1 MCRRGSHNPRLTL
14 TKTHIFWSIRMKI
27 PCAVETKTMILVND
41 DDKTSGGR
49 NVEDVITEKQQPLPS
64 SVSVTSLLA
73 DKEEEEEEETH
84 CYDDIICS
92 SSASILQSSCSLL
105 DTECSES
112 VITSSTS
119 EFGKSSLLQ
128 KTDVILSSS
137 PSSSSSSSS
146 SFSSFTIL
154 RLKYLSV
161 LLVIML
167 ADGLQGTHLYVLYE
181 SYGFNVAS
189 LYALGFVTGAVTT
202 PITGPL
208 IDKFGRKRSAML
220 YCILEI
226 GINLL
231 EQYPFLSGLLVSRM
245 VGGITTNL
253 LSSVFET
260 WLDTEYRNQ
269 RNNSRSNASSATAT
283 TNTTTTTTAI
293 DDDNTTS
300 STSVISEWSKVTTY
314 TDYDDDRE
322 VELEVEDTIAKNE
335 YELIMRDSVVV
346 SNLASIASGYLAH
359 VLAEKNGPV
368 GPFQGAVTCT
378 GIALVTVS
386 LLWTENYGVSSASF
400 YDEKYE
406 EIVEENDD
414 NDGKFR
420 QREHHSDEQMKA
432 PSSKSI
438 REYVM
443 EAMTAF
449 RSDSKILCI
458 GIIQGLS
465 AGSLQIFIFLW
476 SPTLQKFA
484 SVSNINDADGQVS
497 YFPFFGWAM
506 DGSGEPA
513 YGLIFGSFMAAG
525 VTGGLCASYFR
536 QAISLLFSPKNGSSS
551 LQTVHIEAEGINIR
565 PMALE
570 FLVGVNYI
578 ISAILLFIP
587 CILSTKSP
595 ESFSIALASFLAYEF
610 LVGVTMPNEGVIR
623 SIYLPSSGRA
633 TMMMVP
639 RMIVNLAVSLGVL
652 LTKYMA
658 SQSAFVAIA
667 VLMGCTG
674 CLQLSFMSHQ
684 EWTMIRRQSIQHARS
699 LSITATKLVWPLEK
713 SNKLK
718 IT

>member
-1 MCRRGSHNPRLTL
+1 
-14 TKTHIFWSIRMKI
+14 MKV
-27 PCAVETKTMILVND
+27 PCAVEMKTMILVND
-41 DDKTSGGR
+41 DVNNKILNDTNDISSGGS
-49 NVEDVITEKQQPLPS
+49 NVDDVINEKQQPLPS
-64 SVSVTSLLA
+64 SVSVASLLA
-73 DKEEEEEEETH
+73 DKEEEEEVETH
-84 CYDDIICS
+84 CYDDIVYS
-92 SSASILQSSCSLL
+92 SSTSILQSSCSLL

-112 VITSSTS
+112 VTTSSTS

-137 PSSSSSSSS
+137 LSSSSL
-146 SFSSFTIL
+146 FSSFTIL

-220 YCILEI
+220 YCILEM

-260 WLDTEYRNQ
+260 WLDTEFRNQ
-269 RNNSRSNASSATAT
+269 RNNSRPNASTAAA
-283 TNTTTTTTAI
+283 TNTTTTTTTTTI
-293 DDDNTTS
+293 NDDNITS
-300 STSVISEWSKVTTY
+300 STSVISEWSKVTIY
-314 TDYDDDRE
+314 TDDDDEDEDHE
-322 VELEVEDTIAKNE
+322 VEVEVEEDTIAKNE

-378 GIALVTVS
+378 GIALVAVS
-386 LLWTENYGVSSASF
+386 LLWTENYGVSSASS
-400 YDEKYE
+400 YEK
-406 EIVEENDD
+406 IVEENDD
-414 NDGKFR
+414 SDGKCR
-420 QREHHSDEQMKA
+420 EREHLSDEQMKP

-438 REYVM
+438 KEYVM

-449 RSDSKILCI
+449 RSDSKILSI

-476 SPTLQKFA
+476 SPTLQKFS
-484 SVSNINDADGQVS
+484 SVSNINDVDGQVS
-497 YFPFFGWAM
+497 SFPFFGWAM

-525 VTGGLCASYFR
+525 VTGGLCAPYFR
-536 QAISLLFSPKNGSSS
+536 QAISILFSPKNGSSS
-551 LQTVHIEAEGINIR
+551 LQTIRIEAEDINIR
-565 PMALE
+565 PMSLE

-578 ISAILLFIP
+578 ISAILLLVP

-595 ESFSIALASFLAYEF
+595 ESFSIALASFLTYEF

-699 LSITATKLVWPLEK
+699 LSITATKLVWPLEE